1 MKQDFM
7 KVYKGLNKFF
17 TEDKLGKEIIQNLK
31 EGAFLIR
38 DIIKRFF
45 RQMKKTMDELWKS
58 CLFYE
63 VK

>member
-7 KVYKGLNKFF
+7 NDYKGWNKFF

-31 EGAFLIR
+31 EGAVLIR

-45 RQMKKTMDELWKS
+45 RQMKKTMDELWKD